1 LNELVDFISKKDKYL
16 IYKFDIEL
24 FIKNVQ
30 FIYNIKKI
38 LGVITF
44 RKSKNRS
51 KTVFL
56 RIKNKYHFF
65 LIYLT
70 YF

>member
-56 RIKNKYHFF
+56 RIKINIIFF
-65 LIYLT
+65 
-70 YF
+70 